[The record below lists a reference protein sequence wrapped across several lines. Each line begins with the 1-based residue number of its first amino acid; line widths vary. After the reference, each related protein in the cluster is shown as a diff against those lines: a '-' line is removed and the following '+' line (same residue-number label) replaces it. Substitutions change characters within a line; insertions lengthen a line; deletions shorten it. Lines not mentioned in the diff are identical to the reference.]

1 MKSMMDRAER
11 ISRSVEACACELL
24 DKLCEDE
31 PQGVRDAAWTMLAT
45 RLTFAAGMGGELSLP
60 EIG

>member
-1 MKSMMDRAER
+1 MKSVMDRAER

-45 RLTFAAGMGGELSLP
+45 RVAFAAGMGDDLSLP

>member
-11 ISRSVEACACELL
+11 ISRSVEVCACELL

-31 PQGVRDAAWTMLAT
+31 PQGVRDAAWMMLAT
-45 RLTFAAGMGGELSLP
+45 RLTFAAGMGDELSLP
-60 EIG
+60 KIG